1 MTAQGSLHLFEGFG
15 VELEYMIV
23 DQSSLD
29 VLPAADEV
37 LRAVSGAYLADVE
50 CGDLGWSNEFMLH
63 VIELKTNGPV
73 KTLRGMA
80 ATFARDVDRIN
91 RLLESMHGRLMPTGM
106 HPWMDPDR
114 EARRWPH
121 EFSPIYAAFDR
132 IFNCKGHG
140 WANLQSVHLNLP
152 FTGDDEFARLHAA
165 IRLVLPILPALA
177 ASSPIADANV
187 TPFQDYRLEVYRT
200 NAARVPSV
208 AGRIIPEPLFTK
220 KTYQERLLK
229 KIYRDIAPFDPEKV
243 LQHEWLNARGAI
255 ARFDRNA
262 IEIRVLDMQE
272 CPEADIAIA
281 AFIARLIQSLVEERW
296 VSLKTQKAW
305 PVEPLE
311 KILLGAIAHGD
322 QTQIADRAYLELF
335 GMPRCARCTAEELW
349 THLAESVLPTFPAQE
364 REMLAPLNVI
374 LDQGPLSRRILKALD
389 GQVTR
394 ERLRAVYGKLCDCLA
409 AGEMFDGQV

>member
-23 DQSSLD
+23 DRSSLD
-29 VLPAADEV
+29 VLPAADEI
-37 LRAVSGAYLADVE
+37 LRAVGGAYLADVE

-73 KTLRGMA
+73 QTLRGVA
-80 ATFARDVDRIN
+80 AAFHRDVGRIN
-91 RLLESMHGRLMPTGM
+91 QLLEPMHGRLMPTGM

-121 EFSPIYAAFDR
+121 EFSPIYEAFDR
-132 IFNCKGHG
+132 IFDCKGHG

-152 FTGDDEFARLHAA
+152 FAGDNEFARLHAA

-177 ASSPIADANV
+177 ASSPIADARV

-200 NAARVPSV
+200 NAVRVPSV
-208 AGRIIPEPLFTK
+208 AGRLIPEPLFTRK
-220 KTYQERLLK
+220 SYQERLLK
-229 KIYRDIAPFDPEKV
+229 NIYRDIEPFDPEGI

-255 ARFDRNA
+255 ARFERSA
-262 IEIRVLDMQE
+262 IELRLLDMQE
-272 CPEADIAIA
+272 CPEADLAIA
-281 AFIARLIQSLVEERW
+281 AFIARLIRSLVEERW

-305 PVEPLE
+305 AVEPLE
-311 KILLGAIAHGD
+311 KILLGAIADGD
-322 QTQIADRAYLELF
+322 QARIADRAYLELF
-335 GMPRCARCTAEELW
+335 GMPRCKDCTVQELW
-349 THLAESVLPTFPAQE
+349 MHLAESILPTLPPQE

-374 LDQGPLSRRILKALD
+374 LNHGPLSRRILRALG

-394 ERLRAVYGKLCDCLA
+394 KRLHTVYGRLCDCLA
-409 AGEMFDGQV
+409 AGKMFDGHV